1 MCCKKRE
8 FLKEGIRLK
17 HKEKRSKTI
26 LTLEGQV
33 TFSRAV
39 YVPTDKESAEL
50 LLELHGLK
58 TVAPLDI
65 ALGLNNLPFKISV
78 AMMLDIARRSIN
90 AHSYEELQSSYLK
103 DWHIKISD
111 DQIRV
116 VTNYLGR
123 IVYEHDCLQREE
135 ALEHLKKGVS
145 KHGVKSG
152 ELYVEMDGA
161 MFNTRYQENGS
172 TWKENK
178 LGLVFSSRNVT
189 HFKTAKG
196 KEYHKILSREYISFV
211 GSADTFKEHLYAVAL
226 RNGLEEH
233 EKIIVLSDGA
243 AWIKGFIADFC
254 QGLDAI
260 QILDYTHLKENIFK
274 FANTFIRGK
283 NAKHTW
289 AEALKELVKNGKVD
303 EAIKMAEPYKD
314 CKKPGIPNIY
324 SYLVNNRDCINYPEY
339 VKNNYFIGSGAIES
353 GNRSTM
359 QERLKLPGMRWDIQT
374 AQYVLALKMKY
385 DSGLWDSLVVPLVY
399 KHFGLVSPY

>member
-1 MCCKKRE
+1 MEFDKKQTNIA
-8 FLKEGIRLK
+8 KG
-17 HKEKRSKTI
+17 
-26 LTLEGQV
+26 
-33 TFSRAV
+33 
-39 YVPTDKESAEL
+39 
-50 LLELHGLK
+50 
-58 TVAPLDI
+58 I
-65 ALGLNNLPFKISV
+65 ALCMLLWHHLFYNNP
-78 AMMLDIARRSIN
+78 
-90 AHSYEELQSSYLK
+90 
-103 DWHIKISD
+103 
-111 DQIRV
+111 
-116 VTNYLGR
+116 
-123 IVYEHDCLQREE
+123 
-135 ALEHLKKGVS
+135 
-145 KHGVKSG
+145 
-152 ELYVEMDGA
+152 
-161 MFNTRYQENGS
+161 
-172 TWKENK
+172 
-178 LGLVFSSRNVT
+178 
-189 HFKTAKG
+189 
-196 KEYHKILSREYISFV
+196 EYHNLFTSLYIITTGNIPVES
-211 GSADTFKEHLYAVAL
+211 
-226 RNGLEEH
+226 
-233 EKIIVLSDGA
+233 
-243 AWIKGFIADFC
+243 FIADFC